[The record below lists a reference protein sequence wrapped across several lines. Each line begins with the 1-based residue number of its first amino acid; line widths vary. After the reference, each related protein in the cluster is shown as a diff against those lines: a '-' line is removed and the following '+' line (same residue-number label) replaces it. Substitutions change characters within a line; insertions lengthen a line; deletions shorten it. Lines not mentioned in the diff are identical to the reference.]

1 MVAERGIAPR
11 SRRTWP
17 ERIVLAV
24 GVVLVVVCTG
34 AAVGVAWGEWKFG
47 QVKTTSLD
55 LPDVAA
61 GDPAN
66 FLVVGSDSRDN
77 LDSKSPNAGAF
88 LDGESAG
95 RRSDTILIVRIDP
108 KSKSA
113 RMLSLPRDLWVPIA
127 GQDGAQRI
135 NAAYAKGEQVLAD
148 TIQQYLGIPI
158 NHYVE
163 VDFDGFQQLV
173 NAVGGVPIYFDRA
186 MKDENSGLDVLH
198 PGCVTL
204 DGASA
209 LAFARSRHLQ
219 YMLDGVYHT
228 DPTGD
233 LGRITR
239 QQKLIKLAISRAVSQ
254 GLSNPLTLRRLVDVG
269 VQNITIDK
277 GLSAYDLLQLGRRFA
292 DFDSKKLQTYTLPV
306 HPFRTNGGAAVVALD
321 EDWAWPILAQF
332 RPDGATQGG
341 SVRSGPLEERDVHV
355 RVLNGASIDK
365 RATNVAGAL
374 EAAGFGISDIG
385 DAEDIGASDVAHSE
399 LLYAPDARSD
409 AVLVGQH
416 LRTGATL
423 KEDDHLDAGEVVLLV
438 GHDFTA
444 VTAARQK
451 TVPGEPPSTTEPSTT
466 TTTTR
471 PAPPSTTKPV
481 GRSPEDPPRGVSCG

>member
-1 MVAERGIAPR
+1 MVAERGTAPR
-11 SRRTWP
+11 SRRTWS

-24 GVVLVVVCTG
+24 GVVLVVVCAG

-47 QVKTTSLD
+47 QVKTTDLD

-66 FLVVGSDSRDN
+66 FLVVGSDSREK
-77 LDSKSPNAGAF
+77 LDTTSPNAGAF
-88 LDGESAG
+88 LDGASAG
-95 RRSDTILIVRIDP
+95 RRSDTILIVRVDP
-108 KSKSA
+108 ESKSA
-113 RMLSLPRDLWVPIA
+113 EMLSLPRDLWVPIA
-127 GQDGAQRI
+127 GQDGTQRI

-219 YMLDGVYHT
+219 YMLHGVYRT

-233 LGRITR
+233 LGRISR
-239 QQKLIKLAISRAVSQ
+239 QQKLIKLAISRAVSK
-254 GLSNPLTLRRLVDVG
+254 GLTNPLTLRRLVDVG

-292 DFDSKKLQTYTLPV
+292 DFKSKQLHTYTLPV
-306 HPFRTNGGAAVVALD
+306 HPFRTDGGASVLALD
-321 EDWAWPILAQF
+321 QDWAWPILALF
-332 RPDGATQGG
+332 RPDGAQGG
-341 SVRSGPLEERDVHV
+341 TVRHGPLTERDVRV
-355 RVLNGASIDK
+355 RVLNAASVDK

-374 EAAGFGISDIG
+374 EASGFGISNIG
-385 DAEDIGASDVAHSE
+385 DAEDIGASDVAHSQ
-399 LLYAPDARSD
+399 LLYAPDARLS
-409 AVLVGQH
+409 AVLVGEH
-416 LRTGATL
+416 LRSGATL
-423 KEDDHLDAGEVVLLV
+423 KEDDRLDAGEVVLLV
-438 GHDFTA
+438 GRDFTA
-444 VTAARQK
+444 VTAARQRS
-451 TVPGEPPSTTEPSTT
+451 VPGEPPSTTEPSTT

-471 PAPPSTTKPV
+471 PVAPSTTEPV
-481 GRSPEDPPRGVSCG
+481 GRTPEDPPPGVSCG